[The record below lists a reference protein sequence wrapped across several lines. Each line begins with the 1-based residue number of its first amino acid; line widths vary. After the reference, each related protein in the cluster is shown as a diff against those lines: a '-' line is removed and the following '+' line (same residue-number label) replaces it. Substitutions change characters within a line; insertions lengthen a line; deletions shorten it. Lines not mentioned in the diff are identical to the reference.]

1 MTVVRDPEG
10 NEIKIL
16 QEFVDFK
23 DKTVLEIGCGDGRL
37 TWSYAE
43 LTTHITA
50 IDPDPDDIALAV
62 EDRPAH
68 LRNRVEFLVRDI
80 NDFNLPE
87 DSTTFDIAL
96 LSWAL

>member
-10 NEIKIL
+10 NETNIL
-16 QEFVDFK
+16 QKFVHFK
-23 DKTVLEIGCGDGRL
+23 DKTILEIGCGDGRL

-43 LTTHITA
+43 HTRHITA
-50 IDPDPDDIALAV
+50 IDPDPDEIALAV

-80 NDFNLPE
+80 NDFDLKE
-87 DSTTFDIAL
+87 VSSTFDIAL